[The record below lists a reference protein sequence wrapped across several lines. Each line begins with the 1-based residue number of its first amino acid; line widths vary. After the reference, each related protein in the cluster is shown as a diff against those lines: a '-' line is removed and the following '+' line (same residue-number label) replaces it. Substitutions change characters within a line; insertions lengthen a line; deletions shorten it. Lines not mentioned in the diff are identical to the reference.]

1 MTSTEAD
8 RPEYRADSSPNSKG
22 KDVQALVDMPKH
34 DKLDIIIAELDS
46 RSAEEQH
53 ANSRK

>member
-8 RPEYRADSSPNSKG
+8 SLPNSKG
-22 KDVQALVDMPKH
+22 KDDQALVDMSKH

-46 RSAEEQH
+46 RSPEEQH
-53 ANSRK
+53 ANSRR